1 MTDADG
7 LAAAPRGDPGLPS
20 GSRIGDSD
28 DGVCHRL
35 LVRCRTG
42 AGVLGLLGA
51 AFLLIAAIRSWGMVS
66 AGFALVAVGLL
77 AGGALLAVRARTW
90 SVVADI
96 TLPPVAIA
104 DAIIG
109 APRALSLGAPQ
120 APLKRK
126 LAAVVVPIHRFDGPQ
141 PGGGALIVH
150 ARADGAVLAVDD
162 EVEIWPAG
170 PRGVQAKPA
179 GLNRTSEKEVVGGRF
194 VIRRTRDGMVF
205 LATSKLTDTW

>member
-7 LAAAPRGDPGLPS
+7 LPGTPRGDPGPPARS
-20 GSRIGDSD
+20 SIGDSD
-28 DGVCHRL
+28 GGVCQRL

-42 AGVLGLLGA
+42 AAVLVLLGA
-51 AFLLIAAIRSWGMVS
+51 AFLLIAATRSSGMVS
-66 AGFALVAVGLL
+66 AGLALIAVGLL
-77 AGGALLAVRARTW
+77 AGGALLAVRARIW
-90 SVVADI
+90 SVVADT

-109 APRALSLGAPQ
+109 APRTLSPGAPH

-126 LAAVVVPIHRFDGPQ
+126 LAALVVPIHRYNGSQ

-150 ARADGAVLAVDD
+150 ARADGKGLAVDD
-162 EVEIWPAG
+162 EVEIWPASLH
-170 PRGVQAKPA
+170 GVQAEPA
-179 GLNRTSEKEVVGGRF
+179 GLGPASEKEVVGKRF